1 MTEEEKKSFAELFG
15 ASGAPRSFRPGEK
28 VSGTVVRIGAD
39 AVFVDMGGKSEGY
52 ISRAELEDADGG
64 LTVSEGDAI
73 SAWFVGSGGDM
84 RFSVRM
90 GGPDTGTS
98 QLADAAENGVPVAGT
113 VTAEIKGGYEV
124 RLAGNARAFCPYSQ
138 MDLRR
143 RDEPVAYVGE
153 RLSFLITKFSE
164 DGRNIV
170 LSRRRL
176 LEQEQAE
183 ARERLRGSL
192 EVGMVRRGRITAVR
206 DFGAFV
212 EVEGVEGLIPVS
224 EVSWGRVED
233 LRDRLK
239 PGDEVE
245 VAALKLDWDN
255 DRLTFSLKAPAP
267 DPFSDPRFAPA
278 TEHTGRVTKLAQFGA
293 FVALADD
300 GPEGLVHISALAG
313 GRRINHPRE
322 VVAVGD
328 VIRVRVDKVDA
339 DRKRLSLVPVE
350 MGGDDPA
357 ADEVRQH
364 IARSAPGAM
373 GTLGDLLAAK
383 MKKKG

>member
-1 MTEEEKKSFAELFG
+1 MSEEEKKSFAELFG
-15 ASGAPRSFRPGEK
+15 ASAAPRSFRPGEK
-28 VSGTVVRIGAD
+28 ACGTVVRIGAD

-52 ISRAELEDADGG
+52 ISRAELEEPDGG
-64 LTVSEGDAI
+64 LTVAEGDEV
-73 SAWFVGSGGDM
+73 SAWFVGSAGDM

-98 QLADAAENGVPVAGT
+98 QLAAAAENRVPVAGT

-143 RDEPVAYVGE
+143 REEPAAHVGE

-164 DGRNIV
+164 DGRDIV
-170 LSRRRL
+170 LSRRAV
-176 LEQEQAE
+176 LEEERRE
-183 ARERLRGSL
+183 ARERLRERL
-192 EVGMVRRGRITAVR
+192 EPGMVCRGRITAVR

-233 LRDRLK
+233 LRGRLK

-255 DRLTFSLKAPAP
+255 DRLTFSLKAAAP
-267 DPFSDPRFAPA
+267 DPFSDSRFAPG
-278 TEHTGRVTKLAQFGA
+278 TSHQGRVTRLAPFGA
-293 FVALADD
+293 FVALGDD
-300 GPEGLVHISALAG
+300 GPEGLVHVSALAG
-313 GRRINHPRE
+313 GRRIHHPRE
-322 VVAVGD
+322 VVRVGD
-328 VIRVRVDKVDA
+328 ELRVRVERIDPE
-339 DRKRLSLVPVE
+339 KRRISLVPAE
-350 MGGDDPA
+350 MAADEPA
-357 ADEVRQH
+357 ADELRRHV
-364 IARSAPGAM
+364 ARSAPAAM
-373 GTLGDLLAAK
+373 GTLGDLLAAE
-383 MKKKG
+383 MKKK